1 MSFTGGYNMVHFT
14 HSTWLASQ
22 APSLV
27 FKPHDFHICS
37 ILAKART
44 ALHCTAHNN
53 FKIVQW
59 KSRFQNHKAGF
70 ESNTTSFFCSC
81 TCSFPTI
88 TLTYHKLVFRV
99 YCSFLQTQQNVAQ
112 TPKDCTLYSSM
123 SHPTYVY
130 TPKLTFISHWF
141 SFPSK
146 C

>member
-1 MSFTGGYNMVHFT
+1 MPKVKYNSKTKWKCNSNGHYKIFNIYISPFCGLVCHLLVANMVHFT

-59 KSRFQNHKAGF
+59 KSRFQKIISRLWEQHHQLFLFLHMLFPNNYFNLSQVGF
-70 ESNTTSFFCSC
+70 
-81 TCSFPTI
+81 
-88 TLTYHKLVFRV
+88 
-99 YCSFLQTQQNVAQ
+99 
-112 TPKDCTLYSSM
+112 
-123 SHPTYVY
+123 
-130 TPKLTFISHWF
+130 
-141 SFPSK
+141 
-146 C
+146 